1 MKIKDIPKEFRPRER
16 LKLRGKENLSDV
28 ELLSIILKAGT
39 KEKSVEDLSIE
50 LLNIYKLSDLK
61 EIEINELTKIKG
73 LGEVKAIELIAS
85 IELGKR
91 IFMKKPTLLKKLTTP
106 EDIYNETKYLFDNLK
121 QEYFYS
127 LYLNTKNE
135 LIEAKLLF
143 VGTIDRSTIHPREI
157 FKEAYKVSASYI
169 IIIHNHPS
177 NDVTPSKADDFITN
191 SIVKIGKIQGIPVL
205 DHIIVSS
212 SNYYSYY
219 DNNKI
224 I

>member
-16 LKLRGKENLSDV
+16 LKLKGKEILSDI

-50 LLNIYKLSDLK
+50 LLNKYKLSDLK
-61 EIEINELTKIKG
+61 EIGINELIKIKG

-106 EDIYNETKYLFDNLK
+106 EEIYNETRYLFDNLK

-127 LYLNTKNE
+127 L
-135 LIEAKLLF
+135 
-143 VGTIDRSTIHPREI
+143 
-157 FKEAYKVSASYI
+157 
-169 IIIHNHPS
+169 
-177 NDVTPSKADDFITN
+177 
-191 SIVKIGKIQGIPVL
+191 
-205 DHIIVSS
+205 
-212 SNYYSYY
+212 
-219 DNNKI
+219 
-224 I
+224 